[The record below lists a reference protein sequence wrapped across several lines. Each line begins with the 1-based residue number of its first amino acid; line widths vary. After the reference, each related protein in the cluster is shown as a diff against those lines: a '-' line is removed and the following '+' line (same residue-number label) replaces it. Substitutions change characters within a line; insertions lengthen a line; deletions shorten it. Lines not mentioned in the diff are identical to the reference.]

1 MSSDQHRPVLPTV
14 NYPSFLK
21 STRPYPSWHK
31 AVHHTYVFI
40 FFVLVVVLPI
50 LHALLRSHRPSSSE
64 LWTIFGTL
72 LGVYILYR
80 CWLYFVYQGGYDP
93 TPAFMKSQ
101 TRTVSNSAS
110 AQNPNVPNRYP
121 TLASLRRDHIAAFMP
136 STYPSSAPT
145 PPSGLPSSP
154 PPLYQNALR
163 DTPVP
168 EYSQHP
174 TN

>member
-1 MSSDQHRPVLPTV
+1 VYSL
-14 NYPSFLK
+14 
-21 STRPYPSWHK
+21 
-31 AVHHTYVFI
+31 
-40 FFVLVVVLPI
+40 FF
-50 LHALLRSHRPSSSE
+50 
-64 LWTIFGTL
+64 FK
-72 LGVYILYR
+72 

-110 AQNPNVPNRYP
+110 SQNANVPNRYP
-121 TLASLRRDHIAAFMP
+121 TLASLRQDQIAAFMP
-136 STYPSSAPT
+136 SAYPSSAPT
-145 PPSGLPSSP
+145 PPSEMPHSP